1 MTIFDCRFNVNAVAS
16 SPLRKTAYREK
27 GDPATITIESNAT
40 SLLTSTWTIG
50 ITDGDYCPG
59 EWTGVATWFING
71 TTFEA
76 TETFFQSFG
85 ATRPVAATWT
95 NLRTADLTPGTIPRV
110 SSIQILN

>member
-76 TETFFQSFG
+76 TETFFQ
-85 ATRPVAATWT
+85 
-95 NLRTADLTPGTIPRV
+95 
-110 SSIQILN
+110 LNRFTSPS